1 MKKKNIKKFA
11 DAIAWY
17 SREYGA
23 MWVSYDKLR
32 TEKAQLQADLD
43 KLQEECCAE
52 VTALKAEITEMAR
65 YIRDQKA
72 HIDRLMYQG
81 EWVPLVAGGTIGCG
95 PNAYIQVDTDSFTVH
110 SKKGEFP
117 SVTHEGWTICC
128 WKKNVCP
135 NQV

>member
-52 VTALKAEITEMAR
+52 VTALKARIMELEQALGKKLER
-65 YIRDQKA
+65 
-72 HIDRLMYQG
+72 
-81 EWVPLVAGGTIGCG
+81 V
-95 PNAYIQVDTDSFTVH
+95 PNA
-110 SKKGEFP
+110 
-117 SVTHEGWTICC
+117 EGWYLMDADLIRL
-128 WKKNVCP
+128 P
-135 NQV
+135 